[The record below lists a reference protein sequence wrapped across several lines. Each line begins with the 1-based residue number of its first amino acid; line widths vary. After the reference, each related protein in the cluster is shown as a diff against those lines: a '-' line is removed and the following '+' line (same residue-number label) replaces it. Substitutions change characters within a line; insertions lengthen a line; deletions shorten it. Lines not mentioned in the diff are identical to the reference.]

1 MFLPQ
6 ANLFHNTGENVN
18 SQMNFFFTSAKET
31 FCQFFALVKKVK
43 SYYIFLRDHLWNK
56 MSCEV
61 EKYTVHMFLYM

>member
-43 SYYIFLRDHLWNK
+43 SYYIFLRDHL
-56 MSCEV
+56 
-61 EKYTVHMFLYM
+61 